1 MQQILRHQLFPAP
14 PGFRSL
20 ALALGMA
27 LLTVSGPAS
36 AASYTYD
43 ALGRVTAVTDDNG
56 LTTAYAYDAAGNRG
70 QVATAAT
77 PAAGS
82 VAIIIPHRSPAVA
95 VPLVVNGAYTSVAVA
110 ASPVHGTATASGTSI
125 TYAPTSGYSGS
136 DSFTYTASN
145 GAAISAPATVS
156 VAVAPK
162 ANNVNGFSVAFNSM
176 ANAVPLSVAGAYT
189 AAAVASLPAHGS
201 VAVSGTAITY
211 TPTTAY
217 YGADSFTYT
226 ASNAVAASPPATAS
240 VTVNTPPPIA
250 NPVSAAVINGSTNNP
265 IALNITQ
272 SVATSVAVA
281 TQATHG
287 TASASGVSIAYT
299 PATGYAGPD
308 SFAYT
313 ASNGGGTS
321 NAATASITVTP
332 LTATILNPANCPSNS
347 PIYVCASGPTGNY
360 TFVQN
365 TVSITGGSGSYAY
378 QWAETD
384 DGLGTWSTG
393 GTGASFAPS
402 VANVIPQ
409 NSSSA
414 TYTCTVTDT
423 VSGKQATSNSVAYS
437 YTHTGGG

>member
-1 MQQILRHQLFPAP
+1 MQQILLHQLFPAP

-27 LLTVSGPAS
+27 LLTFSGPAS

-56 LTTAYAYDAAGNRG
+56 LTTAYVYDAAGNRG
-70 QVATAAT
+70 QVKTAA
-77 PAAGS
+77 A
-82 VAIIIPHRSPAVA
+82 PAVGA
-95 VPLVVNGAYTSVAVA
+95 VSIVMTRNGVAVTVPLVVNGAYTSVAVA
-110 ASPVHGTATASGTSI
+110 TSPSHGTVTVAGTSI
-125 TYAPTSGYSGS
+125 TYKPNTGYSGP
-136 DSFTYTASN
+136 DSFTYTAGN
-145 GAAISAPATVS
+145 GSSISAPATVS
-156 VAVAPK
+156 VAVSPK
-162 ANNVNGFSVAFNSM
+162 ANNVTGFSVAFNSP

-189 AAAVASLPAHGS
+189 AAGVASLPAHGS
-201 VAVSGTAITY
+201 VAVSGTTINY
-211 TPTTAY
+211 TPAIGY

-226 ASNAVAASPPATAS
+226 ASNTVATSPPAIVS

-250 NPVSAAVINGSTNNP
+250 NPVSASVFNGSTNNP

-287 TASASGVSIAYT
+287 TASASGISITYT

-347 PIYVCASGPTGNY
+347 PIYACASGPTGNY
-360 TFVQN
+360 TFAQN
-365 TVSITGGSGSYAY
+365 TVSITGGSGSYTY
-378 QWAETD
+378 RWAETD
-384 DGLGTWSTG
+384 DGLGTWSTA
-393 GTGASFAPS
+393 GTGASFTPT